1 VVRRKIA
8 PPAATRAQRSSDGRR
23 ILIGRYGPHAEQL
36 TNGNMAAHDHDKIG
50 LLGQVAAYASQSPE
64 RFGLAPSRIV
74 SRRPVATQIA
84 GKLAVLGV
92 LLSFSV
98 PAATQEGY
106 HGHDHDR
113 WHAEFYSKLMRPDTK
128 TSCCN
133 LADCRPTEIRSRD
146 DHYEVK
152 KDGRWIRVPTDK
164 IVKVAAPDGG
174 AHICAPPSES
184 TSWDPDYVFCI
195 IMPMET

>member
-1 VVRRKIA
+1 
-8 PPAATRAQRSSDGRR
+8 
-23 ILIGRYGPHAEQL
+23 
-36 TNGNMAAHDHDKIG
+36 MAAHDDDTVRCFD
-50 LLGQVAAYASQSPE
+50 QVAAHASQSPE
-64 RFGLAPSRIV
+64 RFGFAPSYIISRSSV
-74 SRRPVATQIA
+74 STQIVGA
-84 GKLAVLGV
+84 LIVLSV
-92 LLSFSV
+92 ILSWSV
-98 PAATQEGY
+98 PAATQEGH

-133 LADCRPTEIRSRD
+133 LADCRPTEIRSHD
-146 DHYEVK
+146 GHYEVK

>member
-1 VVRRKIA
+1 M
-8 PPAATRAQRSSDGRR
+8 
-23 ILIGRYGPHAEQL
+23 
-36 TNGNMAAHDHDKIG
+36 NGNMAAHDHDKVG
-50 LLGQVAAYASQSPE
+50 LFDQVTAHASQSPE
-64 RFGLAPSRIV
+64 RFGYVPPCIV
-74 SRRPVATQIA
+74 SRWSVPTRIV
-84 GKLAVLGV
+84 GKLAVLGIV
-92 LLSFSV
+92 LSLSV

-152 KDGRWIRVPTDK
+152 KDDRWIRVPTDK
-164 IVKVAAPDGG
+164 IVKVVAPDGG

>member
-1 VVRRKIA
+1 MAVHDDDTVGLVDQAAAQA
-8 PPAATRAQRSSDGRR
+8 P
-23 ILIGRYGPHAEQL
+23 
-36 TNGNMAAHDHDKIG
+36 
-50 LLGQVAAYASQSPE
+50 QSPE
-64 RFGLAPSRIV
+64 RFGFAPSRIV
-74 SRRPVATQIA
+74 SRCFVPKQIV

-92 LLSFSV
+92 VLSFSV

-106 HGHDHDR
+106 HGHGHDK

-128 TSCCN
+128 TPCCN
-133 LADCRPTEIRSRD
+133 LADCRPTEIRARD

-152 KDGRWIRVPTDK
+152 KDGRWIRVPPDK
-164 IVKVAAPDGG
+164 IVKVVAPDGG

-184 TSWDPDYVFCI
+184 TSWDPDYVYCI

>member
-1 VVRRKIA
+1 
-8 PPAATRAQRSSDGRR
+8 
-23 ILIGRYGPHAEQL
+23 
-36 TNGNMAAHDHDKIG
+36 MAAHDDDTAGIFDWT
-50 LLGQVAAYASQSPE
+50 AAHAPRSPE
-64 RFGLAPSRIV
+64 RSGFASSRLV
-74 SRRPVATQIA
+74 SRWFVPTQIV

-92 LLSFSV
+92 VLSFSV
-98 PAATQEGY
+98 PAATQEGH

-113 WHAEFYSKLMRPDTK
+113 WHTEFYSKLMRPDTK

-133 LADCRPTEIRSRD
+133 LADCRPTEIRSRN

-164 IVKVAAPDGG
+164 IVKVLAPDGG

>member
-1 VVRRKIA
+1 
-8 PPAATRAQRSSDGRR
+8 
-23 ILIGRYGPHAEQL
+23 
-36 TNGNMAAHDHDKIG
+36 MAADDEDTAEIFD
-50 LLGQVAAYASQSPE
+50 QAAPHASQSAE
-64 RFGLAPSRIV
+64 RLGFAPSRII
-74 SRRPVATQIA
+74 SRWFVPTQMV
-84 GKLAVLGV
+84 GKLVVLGV
-92 LLSFSV
+92 VLSFSV
-98 PAATQEGY
+98 PAATQDGY
-106 HGHDHDR
+106 HGRVHDR

-133 LADCRPTEIRSRD
+133 LADCRPTEIRSRE

-164 IVKVAAPDGG
+164 IVKVVAPDGG

>member
-1 VVRRKIA
+1 MSDSLAYSQELAMAAMARIVLCAAVLA
-8 PPAATRAQRSSDGRR
+8 SPLAATAEEGDHGR
-23 ILIGRYGPHAEQL
+23 
-36 TNGNMAAHDHDKIG
+36 
-50 LLGQVAAYASQSPE
+50 
-64 RFGLAPSRIV
+64 
-74 SRRPVATQIA
+74 
-84 GKLAVLGV
+84 
-92 LLSFSV
+92 
-98 PAATQEGY
+98 
-106 HGHDHDR
+106 GHDA

-133 LADCRPTEIRSRD
+133 LADCRPTEIRSSN

-152 KDGRWIRVPTDK
+152 KDGRWIRVPPDK
-164 IVKVAAPDGG
+164 IVKVVAPDGG